1 MIAYSDAV
9 ELIRAEASPAAAEAV
24 PAARARGRFVA
35 RALRS
40 PSSLPP
46 FRNSAM
52 DGFAMR
58 TGGRR
63 MESDSQWRIAGE
75 VAAGDPPSSPEALDG
90 RAWEIMTGAPVPE
103 GLDTVV
109 PVERTE
115 RVEGEEDNDAFIR
128 VLDPLEP
135 GSNIRPAGKDFAE
148 GDPVLRVGDRV
159 GPAQVM
165 ALAALG
171 IGEVT
176 VFRRP
181 RALVL
186 STGEELVDDPAVAL
200 RPGAIRNSNG
210 PFLAAALE
218 GEGVEVVGR
227 ETLGD
232 DPTIFVRLLQ
242 GAVDDGLEV
251 VVSTG
256 AVSMGRYDFVPR
268 ALEEV
273 GARVLFH
280 RAAIRPGKPVLAA
293 VLPGGTLFFGLPGN
307 PMSAATGLRFFVDPA
322 LRRLTGRGME
332 RPVRLPLR
340 SAVAKRPELRYFTRA
355 RIHVGEEGP
364 LEVEVLGGQQSFRI
378 APFLSADAWAVLP
391 EGMDEVEAGQRIQ
404 VFGLLDELFTCG

>member
-1 MIAYSDAV
+1 MIAYSDALG
-9 ELIRAEASPAAAEAV
+9 LIRAEASPVAEETV

-35 RALRS
+35 RALLS
-40 PSSLPP
+40 PSALPP

-63 MESDSQWRIAGE
+63 MESDSRWRIAGE
-75 VAAGDPPSSPEALDG
+75 VAAGDSPSSPGALDG

-115 RVEGEEDNDAFIR
+115 RVQEEEGTFIR

-148 GDPVLRVGDRV
+148 GDPVLQVGDRV

-186 STGEELVDDPAVAL
+186 STGEELVDDPAIAL

-218 GEGVEVVGR
+218 GAGVEVVGR

-232 DPTIFVRLLQ
+232 DPKVFVRLLQ
-242 GAVDDGLEV
+242 AAVDDGLEL

-280 RAAIRPGKPVLAA
+280 RAAIRPGKPILAA

-307 PMSAATGLRFFVDPA
+307 PMSAAAGLRFFVHPA
-322 LRRLTGRGME
+322 LRRLTGRGTE
-332 RPVRLPLR
+332 RAVRLPLR

-355 RIHVGEEGP
+355 RIHVGDEGP
-364 LEVEVLGGQQSFRI
+364 PEVEVLAGQQSFRI
-378 APFLSADAWAVLP
+378 APFLSADGWAVLP

>member
-1 MIAYSDAV
+1 MIAYSDAL
-9 ELIRAEASPAAAEAV
+9 EMIRAEVPPAAVETVSAGQ
-24 PAARARGRFVA
+24 ARGRFVA
-35 RALRS
+35 RTLRS
-40 PSSLPP
+40 PSVLPP

-58 TGGRR
+58 TEGRR
-63 MESDSQWRIAGE
+63 IEAGSRWRLAGE
-75 VAAGDPPSSPEALDG
+75 VAAGDPPSNPAALDG
-90 RAWEIMTGAPVPE
+90 RAWEIMTGAPVPD

-115 RVEGEEDNDAFIR
+115 RLQEEGDTLIQ

-148 GDPVLRVGDRV
+148 GDPVLGVGDRV

-171 IGEVT
+171 IHELP

-186 STGEELVDDPAVAL
+186 STGEELVDDPGVAL

-218 GEGVEVVGR
+218 GGGVEVTGR

-232 DPTIFVRLLQ
+232 DP
-242 GAVDDGLEV
+242 GAFAARVQAALDDGLEL

-268 ALEEV
+268 ALETL
-273 GARVLFH
+273 GARLLFH
-280 RAAIRPGKPVLAA
+280 RVAIRPGKPVLAA
-293 VLPGGTLFFGLPGN
+293 VLPGGALFFGLPGN
-307 PMSAATGLRFFVDPA
+307 PMSAAAGLRFFVHPV
-322 LRRLTGRGME
+322 LRRLTGRGGE
-332 RPVRLPLR
+332 RPLHLPLR

-355 RIHVGEEGP
+355 RIHLGEDGP
-364 LEVEVLGGQQSFRI
+364 LEVEVLAGQQSFRI

-404 VFGLLDELFTCG
+404 VFGLLGELFTCT